1 MRNFSF
7 EQLEYAGD
15 FILQFIPAL
24 IILTLLIFR
33 TRSKKPVSSVLIAF
47 CLGISIHYP
56 LDLLIFL
63 AEVFLNYFIQDGNTA
78 RFYLALFRS
87 AYLEEG
93 LKFIIIYYF
102 CLRHEE
108 YKKPSETFIY
118 AIAVALGF
126 SVYENLEYYK
136 IFHMGIYQRYVVT
149 FAHIGFAM
157 LMSIFLSISMFNAIK
172 IVYQKKYIKG
182 CVGLFCPVIYKHEVE
197 EDKFIFSKKLSIF
210 LALALPV
217 AFHALWNGLLMF
229 QLFDYHKLVIYINF
243 LFVFVMAFY
252 LWRAEK
258 KEIIETSHKREDI
271 KNINIILNFIYVWI
285 VIALIIFLVYLN

>member
-229 QLFDYHKLVIYINF
+229 QLFDYHKFVIYINF

>member
-229 QLFDYHKLVIYINF
+229 QLFDYHKFVIYINF

-258 KEIIETSHKREDI
+258 KEIIEISHKREDI

>member
-229 QLFDYHKLVIYINF
+229 QLFDYHKFVIYINF

-258 KEIIETSHKREDI
+258 KEIIETSHKRENI